1 MASLMM
7 KLLVI
12 GLIAAGSIS
21 LSLGAEAEQL
31 TSEEG
36 RKEKFDSV
44 HSKNIHPRR
53 TSNSDHQ
60 QFEPNLHMAADSSTI
75 DGNLQSSSHQIVD
88 GDFRKI
94 HPVRIL
100 IDSKCSSSPNA
111 RQCAIEEG
119 CHNPKF

>member
-1 MASLMM
+1 MASLMT

-12 GLIAAGSIS
+12 GLIAAGGSIS

-36 RKEKFDSV
+36 RKEKFDSL

-60 QFEPNLHMAADSSTI
+60 QFESNLLMAADSSTI

-94 HPVRIL
+94 HPARIL
-100 IDSKCSSSPNA
+100 TDSTSSSSPKD
-111 RQCAIEEG
+111 G
-119 CHNPKF
+119 HGY